1 MAATR
6 TNRWP
11 SSETSDP
18 LPHTRAR
25 KIRRKWRMAL
35 QRGKEKSDPRQAIE
49 IAFQSSLVMPGEGQL
64 GLEQNVVSHKF
75 QLKQR
80 NRGGGKSEFHS
91 GARRRPR
98 FGPRFHSVRLI
109 EGVMRMNILVRENR
123 RLTRRGFGAEKMNLG
138 LARLRHVGIHDADR
152 QILVVQ
158 RCGT

>member
-98 FGPRFHSVRLI
+98 FGPWLHYIRMI
-109 EGVMRMNILVRENR
+109 ERVVRMNVLRCKH
-123 RLTRRGFGAEKMNLG
+123 RGLAGCRFGAEKMNLG
-138 LARLRHVGIHDADR
+138 LARLRHVGI
-152 QILVVQ
+152 
-158 RCGT
+158 